1 MYWQSYGH
9 LKLGLLLW
17 GCAVCLVLGCPYLL
31 LCACARCCRALVAH
45 AIAKAKSMQVCLQ
58 VQGKVK

>member
-1 MYWQSYGH
+1 MDKLWT
-9 LKLGLLLW
+9 KLGLLLW
-17 GCAVCLVLGCPYLL
+17 GYAVCLVLGCKYLL